1 MNNPG
6 YPKMTPAAPDILGLG
21 CTAINDLVY
30 VGEYPAPDSKMQV
43 QSRERHCGGITA
55 TALVAAARLGS
66 SCAFAGVLG
75 EDELSRF
82 VLQRFEEAGVSTAHV
97 RCRPEARPIHSIIIV
112 DESRKTRTIL
122 YDLEGAFGAE
132 PDWPSEELIRA
143 CRVLF
148 VDHFG
153 MEGMIRAARVAR
165 SVEIPVV
172 ADLEDCQH
180 ARFPELL
187 ALVDHLVLSQDFAA
201 RLTGCSDPRESV
213 KALDSSGHQAVVVT
227 AGARGCWYLG
237 PPDSEPPHHQ
247 PAFEVD
253 AIDTTGCGDVFHGAY
268 ASALARGLDLPARI
282 RFASATAALKAT
294 KRGGQ
299 AGIPDRRTV
308 EEFLR

>member
-21 CTAINDLVY
+21 CTAIDDLVY

-122 YDLEGAFGAE
+122 YDLEGAFG
-132 PDWPSEELIRA
+132 
-143 CRVLF
+143 
-148 VDHFG
+148 G
-153 MEGMIRAARVAR
+153 
-165 SVEIPVV
+165 
-172 ADLEDCQH
+172 
-180 ARFPELL
+180 
-187 ALVDHLVLSQDFAA
+187 A
-201 RLTGCSDPRESV
+201 RLAQRRADSRMPRALRGPFRHGGDDSGCQGGSV
-213 KALDSSGHQAVVVT
+213 G
-227 AGARGCWYLG
+227 
-237 PPDSEPPHHQ
+237 
-247 PAFEVD
+247 
-253 AIDTTGCGDVFHGAY
+253 
-268 ASALARGLDLPARI
+268 
-282 RFASATAALKAT
+282 
-294 KRGGQ
+294 
-299 AGIPDRRTV
+299 
-308 EEFLR
+308 